1 MPGSDDTSHA
11 RQDGGL
17 NSPEGLSLEAI
28 QQQLER
34 ILSSA
39 AFSHSERLRR
49 FLRYVVEAV
58 NQGRGE
64 FLKEYQVGTAVFD
77 RHDSFDTRL
86 DPIVRVE
93 ARRLRAKLEEYYS
106 AEGRDDTVQIE
117 LPKGS
122 YAPVFQKRSAAE
134 LSALEPA
141 VPATSWR
148 RSQIL
153 ALVLAMIGFAVA
165 GSWAWLLRGENRALK
180 HRLDSAPAQST
191 GAEFEPF
198 WHPIFSATAENFIV
212 FGSPIFFS
220 AENQR
225 LFLRLVD
232 INSALNLLSDRNFQA
247 LRDRFGSLSGPRFD
261 YALMGDALALHRLS
275 YFLGQAGARV
285 AALPAHVATWDV
297 IKEGNVIFLGP
308 PRMDPLLQNL
318 PVRQDFIWQGDV
330 LVNQNPRAGEQARY
344 ESPSHYDKVTYALVS
359 SLPGLQRNRRLL
371 MLTTHS
377 APGTL
382 AAVDYVTRPQSLK
395 EMNEKLG
402 LGADSQGKNYQ
413 LVLRVYVDKGN
424 FVRSEY
430 LTHHF
435 FPVQQP

>member
-1 MPGSDDTSHA
+1 MPGHDHNSHA
-11 RQDGGL
+11 RQHGGVDATA
-17 NSPEGLSLEAI
+17 GLSAESI

-34 ILSSA
+34 ILASA
-39 AFSHSERLRR
+39 VFSHSERLRR

-64 FLKEYQVGTAVFD
+64 SLKEYQIGTAVFD
-77 RHDSFDTRL
+77 RKESFDTRL

-93 ARRLRAKLEEYYS
+93 ARRLRAKIEEFYNT
-106 AEGRDDTVQIE
+106 EGRDDPVRIE

-122 YAPVFQKRSAAE
+122 YAPVVQKRSAAE
-134 LSALEPA
+134 LKAAGLGTPA
-141 VPATSWR
+141 KSWR
-148 RSQIL
+148 RRRIL
-153 ALVLAMIGFAVA
+153 VLVLAAMCLAA
-165 GSWAWLLRGENRALK
+165 LGSWVWLLRGENRALK
-180 HRLDSAPAQST
+180 SKLDTTLSQSI
-191 GAEFEPF
+191 GAEFEPVWRPF
-198 WHPIFSATAENFIV
+198 FSSTAENFIV
-212 FGSPIFFS
+212 FGSPVFFS

-247 LRDRFGSLSGPRFD
+247 LRDRFGSLTGPRYD

-275 YFLGQAGARV
+275 YFLGRAGARV
-285 AALPAHVATWDV
+285 AALPAHLATWDV

-308 PRMDPLLQNL
+308 PRMDPLLENL
-318 PVRQDFIWQGDV
+318 PVLQDFVWQGEA
-330 LVNQNPRAGEQARY
+330 LVNQNPGTGEQARY
-344 ESPSHYDKVTYALVS
+344 VSPSHYDKMTYALVS
-359 SLPGLQRNRRLL
+359 SLPGLQKNRRLL

-395 EMNEKLG
+395 DMNERLG
-402 LGADSQGKNYQ
+402 LGAASQEQNYQ

-435 FPVQQP
+435 LPVQQP